1 MSYIDEVKRV
11 ILKREMVKLI
21 KKYNILACPNRGV
34 PRLTRTGKI
43 ENKEKL
49 K

>member
-21 KKYNILACPNRGV
+21 KKYNVLACPNRGV

-49 K
+49 S

>member
-1 MSYIDEVKRV
+1 MSYIDEVKRI
-11 ILKREMVKLI
+11 ILKKEMVKLI
-21 KKYNILACPNRGV
+21 KKYNVFACPNRGV

>member
-21 KKYNILACPNRGV
+21 KKYNVLACPNRGV

>member
-1 MSYIDEVKRV
+1 MSHIDEVKK
-11 ILKREMVKLI
+11 IIIKKEMVRLI
-21 KKYNILACPNRGV
+21 KKYNVLACPNRGV

-43 ENKEKL
+43 ENKGKL

>member
-21 KKYNILACPNRGV
+21 KKYNILACPHRGV

>member
-11 ILKREMVKLI
+11 ILKREMVRLI
-21 KKYNILACPNRGV
+21 KKYNVLACPNRGV